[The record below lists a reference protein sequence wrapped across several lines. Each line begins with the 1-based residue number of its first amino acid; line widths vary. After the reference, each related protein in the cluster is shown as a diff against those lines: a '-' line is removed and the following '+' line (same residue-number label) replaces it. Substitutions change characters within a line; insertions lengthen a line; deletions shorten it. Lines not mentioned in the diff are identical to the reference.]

1 MIGSPELC
9 HKVLGTTNPISGNNK
24 GIFGQTKAAYTVTD
38 VQGRL
43 SLHGHMNIWTVLC
56 PKIIQQSIQCNGLV
70 SSIKVILVFFLFFFV
85 RFLFFTFLVRTLI
98 LKKKKRVIKAIYF
111 CNRRVLTVMLR
122 IVVYI
127 SLSIY
132 ALIPI

>member
-1 MIGSPELC
+1 MLDWLRIS
-9 HKVLGTTNPISGNNK
+9 HRDIRRSSSSSPISSSLNFTAHM
-24 GIFGQTKAAYTVTD
+24 IHFHL
-38 VQGRL
+38 RL
-43 SLHGHMNIWTVLC
+43 RSIVESSSNHQLQ
-56 PKIIQQSIQCNGLV
+56 IIQQSIQCNGLV